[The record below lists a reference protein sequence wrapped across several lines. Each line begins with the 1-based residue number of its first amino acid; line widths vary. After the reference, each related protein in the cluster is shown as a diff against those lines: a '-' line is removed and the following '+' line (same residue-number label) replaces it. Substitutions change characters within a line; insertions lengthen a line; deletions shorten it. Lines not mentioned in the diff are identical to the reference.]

1 MISQNKSLQYIDK
14 KVKSGYNITGK
25 DLEVNKMMN
34 INLIIANNIVAK
46 MEEKRIKQIDLANE
60 MNLPKQTISKML
72 NGSRMINAGELVQ
85 IAKVLD
91 VEIVELTAL
100 PTINQG
106 DNAIRAFMGK
116 FESENAKN
124 ALEIADELADMII
137 FHAKVYDNAENMMK
151 AWRIS
156 N

>member
-1 MISQNKSLQYIDK
+1 
-14 KVKSGYNITGK
+14 
-25 DLEVNKMMN
+25 MMN

-46 MEEKRIKQIDLANE
+46 MEEKRIKQVDLANE

-100 PTINQG
+100 HTIKQG

-116 FESENAKN
+116 FELARPCHRRKGPGAGYHRYPDRTDGRSSGRYRLRRRRGQRKR
-124 ALEIADELADMII
+124 IA
-137 FHAKVYDNAENMMK
+137 
-151 AWRIS
+151 S
-156 N
+156 

>member
-1 MISQNKSLQYIDK
+1 ML
-14 KVKSGYNITGK
+14 
-25 DLEVNKMMN
+25 N

-46 MEEKRIKQIDLANE
+46 MEEKRKKQIDLANE
-60 MNLPKQTISKML
+60 MNLPKQTVSKML

-124 ALEIADELADMII
+124 ALAIADELADMIV
-137 FHAKVYDNAENMMK
+137 FHAKVHDNAVNMMK
-151 AWRIS
+151 AWRITD
-156 N
+156 

>member
-1 MISQNKSLQYIDK
+1 
-14 KVKSGYNITGK
+14 
-25 DLEVNKMMN
+25 MMN

-46 MEEKRIKQIDLANE
+46 MEEKRKKQIDLANE

-100 PTINQG
+100 PTINQS

-116 FESENAKN
+116 FESENTKN
-124 ALEIADELADMII
+124 ALAIADELANMIV
-137 FHAKVYDNAENMMK
+137 FHAKVHDNAENMMK
-151 AWRIS
+151 AWRLTD
-156 N
+156 

>member
-46 MEEKRIKQIDLANE
+46 MEEKRKKQIDLANE

-100 PTINQG
+100 PTMKQG

>member
-1 MISQNKSLQYIDK
+1 ML
-14 KVKSGYNITGK
+14 
-25 DLEVNKMMN
+25 N

-46 MEEKRIKQIDLANE
+46 MEEKRKKQIDLANE
-60 MNLPKQTISKML
+60 MNLPKQTVSKML

-91 VEIVELTAL
+91 VEIVEITAL

-124 ALEIADELADMII
+124 ALAIADELADMIV
-137 FHAKVYDNAENMMK
+137 FHAKVHDNAVNMMK
-151 AWRIS
+151 AWRITD
-156 N
+156 